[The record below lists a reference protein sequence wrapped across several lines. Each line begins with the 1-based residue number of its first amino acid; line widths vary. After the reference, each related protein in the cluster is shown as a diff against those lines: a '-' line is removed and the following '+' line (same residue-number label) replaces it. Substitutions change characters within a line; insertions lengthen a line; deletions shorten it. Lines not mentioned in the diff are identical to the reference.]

1 MSFWQENFAFI
12 KVCDSDFIILL
23 NLKKTPEYKRIQ
35 SMICPLKYEKNGHE
49 INFKL
54 DLIN

>member
-1 MSFWQENFAFI
+1 MPSSRYMN
-12 KVCDSDFIILL
+12 VVLL
-23 NLKKTPEYKRIQ
+23 LKTKHPNMYKRIH
-35 SMICPLKYEKNGHE
+35 SIMCPLKYEKNGHE